1 MSVTA
6 RNPLELVPI
15 GLAFASAALL
25 FGLPSELSESSV
37 FWLGWYTPALLGSI
51 VALAAILFGFRYV
64 KLKGR
69 NPVVWVGVLISIFLL
84 TLNLAFL
91 LNFRIWQSVGF

>member
-6 RNPLELVPI
+6 QNSLELAPI
-15 GLAFASAALL
+15 GFAFASAALL
-25 FGLPSELSESSV
+25 FGLPSELSDSSV
-37 FWLGWYTPALLGSI
+37 IWLGWYTPALLGSI

-69 NPVVWVGVLISIFLL
+69 NAVVWVGVVINIFLL